1 MLDFE
6 SDTDSAIRYS
16 PPDAWMDEILGFN
29 NLTLAILLGVVVI
42 AFLTRLLTMWLAP
55 KLLKKIITSDS
66 IENKAVKDSDKALGN
81 AAGAGISFFIFAA
94 MADAT
99 DGATSSIVMPQILMD
114 LVPGALQF
122 IISICLIMW
131 AFRLVEIVQ
140 DVVEILDDDE
150 ELDGT
155 EKTLISAI
163 QSVLRFVII
172 FVGGI
177 FIADS
182 FGFNLTSLIAGLGIS
197 GIALAL
203 AAKDTISNFFGAT
216 TVLLDKPFRIGDWVV
231 VGSSEGEVIQI
242 NLRTTLIRTSL
253 DTVITMPNA
262 NLVNSPVENYGLRRW
277 RRWQTQL
284 HMDINSDPVAVDK
297 FCDAVMKFISENKFT
312 TKEDSSWCRV
322 NMISPT
328 SIDLAVN
335 LYWDVSGSVQEREER
350 EKIILE
356 IMSLA
361 KKNSLQFYD
370 GRVRQQR

>member
-6 SDTDSAIRYS
+6 SATESDF
-16 PPDAWMDEILGFN
+16 WMDEILGFN

-81 AAGAGISFFIFAA
+81 AAGAGVSFFIFAA

-99 DGATSSIVMPQILMD
+99 DVATSSIMMPQIMMD
-114 LVPGALQF
+114 LVPGALQL

-140 DVVEILDDDE
+140 DVVEILDDDD

-172 FVGGI
+172 FVGGV
-177 FIADS
+177 FVADS

-216 TVLLDKPFRIGDWVV
+216 TVLLDKPFRVGDWVV

-297 FCDAVMKFISENKFT
+297 FCDAVMKFISENEFT

-350 EKIILE
+350 EKLILE

>member
-1 MLDFE
+1 MLDLFSPSE
-6 SDTDSAIRYS
+6 SS
-16 PPDAWMDEILGFN
+16 AWMDEILGFN
-29 NLTLAILLGVVVI
+29 NYTLAMLATVAFI
-42 AFLTRLLTMWLAP
+42 ALITRFLTMWLAP
-55 KLLKKIITSDS
+55 KMLKKIITSDS
-66 IENKAVKDSDKALGN
+66 IENKAVKESDKSLGN
-81 AAGAGISFFIFAA
+81 AAGAGVAFFLFTDMAEA
-94 MADAT
+94 MDL
-99 DGATSSIVMPQILMD
+99 GSSSIMMPQIVID
-114 LVPGALQF
+114 FIPGALQL
-122 IISICLIMW
+122 IISISLIMW
-131 AFRLVEIVQ
+131 AFRLVDIVQ
-140 DVVEILDDDE
+140 DVVEILDDDD

-155 EKTLISAI
+155 EKTLISAV
-163 QSVLRFVII
+163 QSILRFVII

-182 FGFNLTSLIAGLGIS
+182 FGLNLTSLIAGLGIS

-216 TVLLDKPFRIGDWVV
+216 TVLLDKPFRVGDWVV

-262 NLVNSPVENYGLRRW
+262 NLVNTPVENYGLRRW

-284 HMDINSDPVAVDK
+284 HMDINSDPVAVDN
-297 FCDAVMKFISENKFT
+297 FCDSVLKMIADNEFT

-322 NMISPT
+322 NAISPT

-335 LYWDVSGSVQEREER
+335 MYWNVSGGVQERQER
-350 EKIILE
+350 EKLILG

-361 KKNSLQFYD
+361 KQNSLQFYD

>member
-1 MLDFE
+1 MLDME
-6 SDTDSAIRYS
+6 SVTPADF
-16 PPDAWMDEILGFN
+16 WMDEILGFN
-29 NLTLAILLGVVVI
+29 NLTLAFLLGMVVI
-42 AFLTRLLTMWLAP
+42 ALLTRLLTMWLAP

-81 AAGAGISFFIFAA
+81 AAGAGVAFYIFAA

-99 DGATSSIVMPQILMD
+99 SVEYSVMMMPSIMMD
-114 LVPGALQF
+114 LVPAALQL
-122 IISICLIMW
+122 IISISLIMW

-140 DVVEILDDDE
+140 DVVEILDDDD

-172 FVGGI
+172 FVGGVA
-177 FIADS
+177 IADS
-182 FGFNLTSLIAGLGIS
+182 LGFNLTSIIAGLGIS

-216 TVLLDKPFRIGDWVV
+216 TVLLDKPFRVGDWVV

-284 HMDINSDPVAVDK
+284 HMDINSDPAAVDK
-297 FCDAVMKFISENKFT
+297 FCDAVMTFISENEFT

-328 SIDLAVN
+328 SIDLSVN
-335 LYWDVSGSVQEREER
+335 LYWNVSGSVQERQER
-350 EKIILE
+350 EKLILE

>member
-1 MLDFE
+1 MLDYE
-6 SDTDSAIRYS
+6 SATESAF
-16 PPDAWMDEILGFN
+16 WMDEILGFN
-29 NLTLAILLGVVVI
+29 NLTLALLLGVVVI
-42 AFLTRLLTMWLAP
+42 ALLTRFFTMWLAP

-81 AAGAGISFFIFAA
+81 AAGAGISFFIFAGI
-94 MADAT
+94 ADASSV
-99 DGATSSIVMPQILMD
+99 AESSIMMPQILID
-114 LVPGALQF
+114 LVPGALQL
-122 IISICLIMW
+122 IISISLIMW

-172 FVGGI
+172 FVGGVA
-177 FIADS
+177 IADS

-216 TVLLDKPFRIGDWVV
+216 TVLLDKPFRVGDWVV

-284 HMDINSDPVAVDK
+284 HMDINSDPAAVDK
-297 FCDAVMKFISENKFT
+297 FCNAVMMFISENEFT

-335 LYWDVSGSVQEREER
+335 MYWNVSGSVQERQER
-350 EKIILE
+350 EKLILE
-356 IMSLA
+356 IMRLA